1 MAACAGHRTV
11 TGRLRLDE
19 GRQVEGVARE
29 FGDPGF
35 AVGVVAGAPPLAA
48 GARTARAL
56 ARLREL
62 RPRARVTLRE
72 LDRAEVVTGVA
83 AGGLDVGLVDGAAAS
98 GDPLRLPEAGPLHA
112 VRCAEED
119 LTVVLAE
126 DHPPAAGRRREVRLA
141 GPHGRPVGRRAGRR
155 AATGAAASGGGREGF
170 RAGARHE
177 GPEVWTVTRQAGA
190 RSGAAAALRGRRG
203 GRPASPWCR
212 SPHGAGPPYGGAAPR
227 RRGRGGSGADRP
239 ADQGARPAA
248 ADGAHPFGPVPFA
261 PPR

>member
-11 TGRLRLDE
+11 AGRLRLDE

-35 AVGVVAGAPPLAA
+35 AVGVVAGASPLAA

-98 GDPLRLPEAGPLHA
+98 GDPLRLP
-112 VRCAEED
+112 
-119 LTVVLAE
+119 
-126 DHPPAAGRRREVRLA
+126 
-141 GPHGRPVGRRAGRR
+141 
-155 AATGAAASGGGREGF
+155 
-170 RAGARHE
+170 
-177 GPEVWTVTRQAGA
+177 
-190 RSGAAAALRGRRG
+190 
-203 GRPASPWCR
+203 RPARCTR
-212 SPHGAGPPYGGAAPR
+212 CAAPR
-227 RRGRGGSGADRP
+227 RT
-239 ADQGARPAA
+239 
-248 ADGAHPFGPVPFA
+248 
-261 PPR
+261 